1 VLQSHVIRR
10 ALPLLLTLALV
21 PATADAA
28 VTHKKAIAGPVE
40 FNGES
45 QFPTYADL
53 GAGIYQATLD
63 RGDVVVQQPENPKDP
78 ADPGYEWPP
87 DLDEAISDGAKSHIQ
102 VALTITS
109 ADAGFATAAAKRFP
123 DVHLWIVP
131 QAKSLSTTKYVTAL
145 NGAYAALKARS
156 SKNKVVGQPR
166 VAKLPKGAKLDLF
179 GYTPAADKRLPDLA
193 KLHAAVKKDLFVS
206 GWTLNTAGANGAKLL
221 AAGLKATRK
230 ASYVYALGYDGLVDS
245 DVVNSDGR
253 TPKTGLLDND
263 GTTKRP
269 AYTAFKNG

>member
-1 VLQSHVIRR
+1 MIRV

-45 QFPTYADL
+45 QFKTYADL

-63 RGDVVVQQPENPKDP
+63 RGDVVVQEPEDPKDP
-78 ADPGYEWPP
+78 LDPGYEWPP
-87 DLDEAISDGAKSHIQ
+87 DFDEAIHDAGTFHMQ

-123 DVHLWIVP
+123 DVHLWVLP
-131 QAKSLSTTKYVTAL
+131 QSKALATAKYVKAL

-156 SKNKVVGQPR
+156 AKNKVVAQPR
-166 VAKLPKGAKLDLF
+166 AAALPKGAKLDLF
-179 GYTPAADKRLPDLA
+179 GYTPAAGKKLPDLA
-193 KLHAAVKKDLFVS
+193 KLHDAVNKDLFVT
-206 GWTLNTAGANGAKLL
+206 GWTLNTGGTNGAKLL
-221 AAGLKATRK
+221 AAGLKATKK
-230 ASYVYALGYDGLVDS
+230 ASYVYTLGYDGLYDS

-253 TPKTGLLDND
+253 TPKTGLLEND

-269 AYTAFKNG
+269 AYAAFQKG